1 MHRVLIIGCGAIAGG
16 YDSDRGADQWPL
28 SHAGAIAREP
38 RFELSACVDPDPDTR
53 AAFAARWSVPV
64 AAASLGDLQA
74 QPGSFD
80 LIVIASPTRLHAEHL
95 ELALAMKPRAVLCEK
110 PLAEDFSQIAALVD
124 RYEAAK
130 IPLIVNYTR
139 RWAPDINHLVDE
151 VHDGKWGAP
160 ISAVGFY
167 SKGIVHNGS
176 HLIDLLMMFVG
187 PMDLRAVG
195 PAVFDHWEHDPSV
208 DALLATRT
216 EGRAVHLVA
225 GDCRKVTQFEL
236 VLGFT
241 EGEIAIR
248 DGGLRIETRQ
258 VRDSATF
265 AGYRQLDVAQSEAGR
280 YGEAMSLAYDNI
292 AAVIA
297 GEATPRW
304 AAHNGHLAHAL
315 CERIRTLALTQSRES
330 TNA

>member
-1 MHRVLIIGCGAIAGG
+1 MRNVAILGAGIGA
-16 YDSDRGADQWPL
+16 Q
-28 SHAGAIAREP
+28 HAEG
-38 RFELSACVDPDPDTR
+38 
-53 AAFAARWSVPV
+53 FAALPDRFRIHTIC
-64 AAASLGDLQA
+64 DLDSQRG
-74 QPGSFD
+74 Q
-80 LIVIASPTRLHAEHL
+80 
-95 ELALAMKPRAVLCEK
+95 ALASRFGAGFCADMAQVMADPEIDIVDVCLPPHLHFSAARQALEAGKHLLCEK
-110 PLAEDFSQIAALVD
+110 PLAEDFAQIAALVD

-151 VHDGKWGAP
+151 VHSGKWGAP
-160 ISAVGFY
+160 INAVGFY
-167 SKGIVHNGS
+167 SKGVVHNGS

-216 EGRAVHLVA
+216 DGRAVHLVA

-236 VLGFT
+236 VLGFA

-292 AAVIA
+292 AAVMA